1 MKKILFVFIFLSFAI
16 AQASGGGGHHET
28 GVPMGTVMSQLV
40 NLGLLIAILFFWQG
54 KNIAN
59 AFAQKKEN
67 FLKSVEE
74 ANSAK
79 KEAENKLKEVEH
91 RLQELLDNYKKSVDE
106 AKKNAEESYRT
117 QVSNARNDGER
128 IKTTAQNSL
137 ESEIHKQIENLRV
150 ETFKKSAEK
159 AEKELTSH
167 LTPDQQ
173 KAWNQHFAN
182 STGVH

>member
-91 RLQELLDNYKKSVDE
+91 RLQELLENYKKSVDKE
-106 AKKNAEESYRT
+106 KKMQKKAIVLKSPMR
-117 QVSNARNDGER
+117 AM
-128 IKTTAQNSL
+128 TA
-137 ESEIHKQIENLRV
+137 
-150 ETFKKSAEK
+150 
-159 AEKELTSH
+159 KELKPRLKTHWKVKFTSK
-167 LTPDQQ
+167 L
-173 KAWNQHFAN
+173 KI
-182 STGVH
+182 